1 MCKSLPC
8 RCNRYKQSKKYRQK
22 EMYFLYAL
30 RKTVPRKGTQ
40 SQRPHG
46 LHRWTGHQEVLLSS
60 KRKSA
65 FPLTR
70 HFISV
75 IFPVIYDAKAISDNF
90 INSILLKAGLLQV
103 GFLSLSS
110 LAAISQPLENFQK
123 TKKELP
129 KGNSLNHVG
138 INLSSQSVARQ
149 VFSAPA
155 SLTSVFDMGTG
166 GPSP

>member
-1 MCKSLPC
+1 MRQSLPC
-8 RCNRYKQSKKYRQK
+8 TGHQPRDFQNRSQ

-40 SQRPHG
+40 SPRPHG

-90 INSILLKAGLLQV
+90 INSILLKAGLLQA
-103 GFLSLSS
+103 GFFISFLPCHYFTTTGKLS
-110 LAAISQPLENFQK
+110 EN
-123 TKKELP
+123 KKELP